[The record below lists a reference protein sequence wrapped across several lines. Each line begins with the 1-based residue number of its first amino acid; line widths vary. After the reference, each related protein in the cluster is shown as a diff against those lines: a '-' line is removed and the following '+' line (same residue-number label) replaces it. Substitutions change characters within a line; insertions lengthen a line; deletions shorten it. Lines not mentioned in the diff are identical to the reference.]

1 MYDYNNLKRQ
11 TIQDVAA
18 EPSDNLLVNGRPLN
32 QLVEGYRHL
41 TVAGRGI
48 VGQTVKTTSVLGR
61 RGVWV
66 DDVSDDERELV
77 IKYRLEAD
85 NSSQLRDRFAQLN
98 KVLRTLGPS
107 GFLELSFKDEAD
119 FTYYGYLSGADE
131 IEESALV
138 VVSKFTL
145 LIPDGYKKKR
155 SQSSTGAVSL
165 TNALAVLPE
174 RVTITPTAT
183 VNQVQII
190 NGDKVLSFRGAYA
203 PGRDVVVTW
212 GADEVTVTY
221 GGRSILSELERY
233 SPLENFWVKNG
244 DTITAKNAKVKEV
257 VWRDERL

>member
-1 MYDYNNLKRQ
+1 MYNYNNLRRQ
-11 TIQDVAA
+11 TSQDVTV
-18 EPSDNLLVNGRPLN
+18 EPLDNLLVNGRPLS

-41 TVAGRGI
+41 TVTGRGI
-48 VGQTVKTTSVLGR
+48 VGQTAKTTAVPGR

-77 IKYRLEAD
+77 IKYKLEAD
-85 NSSQLRDRFAQLN
+85 SSSQLRDRFAQLN
-98 KVLRTLGPS
+98 KVLRTFAPS
-107 GFLELSFKDEAD
+107 GFLELSFRDEPD
-119 FTYYGYLSGADE
+119 FIYYGYLSGADE
-131 IEESALV
+131 IEETALV

-155 SQSSTGAVSL
+155 SQSSTGAISL
-165 TNALAVLPE
+165 VNALAVLPE
-174 RVTITPTAT
+174 KITITPTAT
-183 VNQVQII
+183 VNQIQII

-212 GADEVTVTY
+212 GADEVTATY

-233 SPLENFWVKNG
+233 SPLETFWVKNG
-244 DTITAKNAKVKEV
+244 DTITARNAKVKEV